1 MTVHPPVVNQ
11 VDERAVVRPAPTR
24 AHVRDT
30 GGMRFLGNRPDHD
43 LTYADVFMVPNH
55 SDVGSRLEVDL
66 TTPDRVGTTVPI
78 VVANM
83 TAISGRRMAETVAR
97 RGGLAVLPQDI
108 PVEVLGE
115 VLTWLKARHP
125 VYDTAI
131 TLSPHS
137 TVAEALSLLTKR
149 AHGIVVVVDDRGTP
163 VGVVTDGACR
173 GVDRFTQLAQVMSP
187 DPLTVPAGTDLPKI
201 FDVLT
206 EARVNAAPVVEG
218 DRLVGVITRKGA
230 LRSALYL
237 PAVNDRGQLL
247 TSAAIGIN
255 GDVRGK
261 AEALLSYG
269 VDVLVVDTAHGHQE
283 KAVEAVRA
291 VRAVAGATPVVAG
304 NVVTSGGT
312 RDLVEAGADV
322 VKVGVGPGAMCTT
335 RMMTGVG
342 RPQFSAVEE
351 CAAEAR
357 ALGKHIWADGG
368 VRHPRDVALA
378 LAAGAA
384 NVMVGSW
391 FAGTYE
397 SAGDMESDGSGRQ
410 YKESFGMASA
420 RAVRARTSSQ
430 SGFERARAGLF
441 EEGISSSRMYLD
453 PERPGVE
460 DLIDQIVAGVRS
472 SCTYAG
478 ARTVD
483 QLHER
488 AVLGVQSAAGYEEGR
503 PLPTSW

>member
-1 MTVHPPVVNQ
+1 
-11 VDERAVVRPAPTR
+11 
-24 AHVRDT
+24 
-30 GGMRFLGNRPDHD
+30 MRFLGGTRPATD

-55 SDVGSRLEVDL
+55 STVGSRLEVDL
-66 TTPDRVGTTVPI
+66 TTPDRVGTTIPV

-108 PVEVLGE
+108 PVEVVAE
-115 VLTWLKARHP
+115 VVSWVKTRHP
-125 VYDTAI
+125 VYDTPI
-131 TLSPHS
+131 TLTPTS
-137 TVAEALSLLTKR
+137 TVAEALSLMHKR
-149 AHGIVVVVDDRGTP
+149 AHGVVVVVDSEHRP
-163 VGVVTDGACR
+163 VGIVTDGACQD
-173 GVDRFTQLAQVMSP
+173 VDRFSQLAQVMTE
-187 DPLTVPAGTDLPKI
+187 PLTVPAGTDLPKI
-201 FDVLT
+201 FDVLS
-206 EARVNAAPVVEG
+206 EERVNAAPVVEG

-237 PAVNDRGQLL
+237 PATNADGHLL
-247 TSAAIGIN
+247 TSAAVGIN
-255 GDVRGK
+255 GDVAGK
-261 AEALLSYG
+261 AGALLAAG

-291 VRAVAGATPVVAG
+291 VRSVAGSAPVVAG
-304 NVVTSGGT
+304 NVVTAEGT

-351 CAAEAR
+351 CAAAAR
-357 ALGKHIWADGG
+357 ALGRHVWADGG

-397 SAGDMESDGSGRQ
+397 SAGDIHDDGSGRL

-420 RAVRARTSSQ
+420 RAVRARTATQ

-453 PERPGVE
+453 PARPGVE

-483 QLHER
+483 ELHER

>member
-1 MTVHPPVVNQ
+1 
-11 VDERAVVRPAPTR
+11 
-24 AHVRDT
+24 
-30 GGMRFLGNRPDHD
+30 MRFLGGNRPATD

-55 SDVGSRLEVDL
+55 STVGSRLEVDL
-66 TTPDRVGTTVPI
+66 TTPDRVGTTIPV

-83 TAISGRRMAETVAR
+83 TAISGRRMAETIAR

-108 PVEVLGE
+108 PVDVVTEV
-115 VLTWLKARHP
+115 VSWVHARHP

-131 TLSPHS
+131 TLSPTS
-137 TVAEALSLLTKR
+137 TVGEALSLMTKR
-149 AHGIVVVVDDRGTP
+149 AHGIVVVVEEGVP
-163 VGVVTDGACR
+163 VGVVTDGACQ
-173 GVDRFTQLAQVMSP
+173 GVDRFSQLGQVMAEH
-187 DPLTVPAGTDLPKI
+187 PLTIPAGTDLPKA
-201 FDVLT
+201 FDVLSG
-206 EARVNAAPVVEG
+206 ERVSAAPVVEG

-230 LRSALYL
+230 LRSTLYT
-237 PAVNDRGQLL
+237 PAVNATGQLL
-247 TSAAIGIN
+247 TSAAVGIN
-255 GDVRGK
+255 GDVAGK
-261 AEALLSYG
+261 ASALLAAG

-291 VRAVAGATPVVAG
+291 VRAVAGTTPVVAG
-304 NVVTSGGT
+304 NVVTAEGT
-312 RDLVEAGADV
+312 RELVEAGADV

-357 ALGKHIWADGG
+357 RLGRHAWADGG

-397 SAGDMESDGSGRQ
+397 SAGDMHDDGGRL

-420 RAVRARTSSQ
+420 RAVKARTAAQ

-453 PERPGVE
+453 PARPGVE
-460 DLIDQIVAGVRS
+460 DLVDGIVAGVRS

-478 ARTVD
+478 ARTID
-483 QLHER
+483 ELHQR
-488 AVLGVQSAAGYEEGR
+488 AVVGVQSAAGYEEGR